1 MPRPKRSKI
10 APSVP
15 IQRVQT
21 STNTVNAKAV
31 SSPQSSLRDTTNSD
45 DSEGLV
51 KKNKTGLNRNGVARK
66 DVFMS
71 GALGP
76 EDVGGTR
83 SKPLTGRQRVALSR
97 IVRETDHV
105 RAIEALKRR
114 RDEALAKESGEQ
126 AVVPSSMPE
135 VDAVIEAHATS
146 EKVAE
151 TRSVER
157 QRSSVVAKV
166 QAIPATESSIFA
178 LANFKRR
185 TRQPSIL
192 QIGRHDEPDVPIH
205 SGEELDEFQPDDEST
220 PFHLSKSRSQLQ
232 STPRSHLTSSSSQ
245 RLPSSSSRKRKL
257 TPPDMQVR
265 QSQSPLVHSPPAA
278 LPTEA
283 LVRLQTTLYDLPN
296 DEEVPELE
304 LPSMRTVRAQTP
316 DVWSDTMAPPQ
327 SSSPSHEP
335 AQAGRLVSTAKA
347 KVASARKPDPKQS
360 KRNLAPKPPTSNP
373 KVSNKP
379 HPLKTITTASLQNLL
394 PRRRRR
400 APPHEAN
407 EFDIPGS
414 SDAELDIIDVPEDED
429 ELSSAAPLVK
439 KTRAKPN
446 NKVTRGKGIK
456 KGIKTGVG
464 GKAQPKH
471 PIQSLITAKSK
482 PKQNPPTK
490 TYTRRVSDK
499 ENTALSDSSSLSEIS
514 TPTDNEDTASSP
526 LKRAEPSAW
535 KPSKELKTLA
545 EKFKEV
551 DQWTLEF
558 EEVTASSSSPR
569 DAR

>member
-15 IQRVQT
+15 IPQRVQT

-51 KKNKTGLNRNGVARK
+51 KKTKTGLNRNGVARK

-83 SKPLTGRQRVALSR
+83 LKPLTGRQRVALSR

-114 RDEALAKESGEQ
+114 PDEALAKESGEQ
-126 AVVPSSMPE
+126 AVIPSSMPE
-135 VDAVIEAHATS
+135 VDAAVEAHATS
-146 EKVAE
+146 EKIAE

-157 QRSSVVAKV
+157 QRSGVMAKV
-166 QAIPATESSIFA
+166 QATPATESSILA

-185 TRQPSIL
+185 ARQPSIL

-205 SGEELDEFQPDDEST
+205 SEEELDEFQPDDEST
-220 PFHLSKSRSQLQ
+220 PFHLSKSRSHLQ

-245 RLPSSSSRKRKL
+245 LLTSSSSRKRKL

-265 QSQSPLVHSPPAA
+265 RSQSPLDQSPPAA

-283 LVRLQTTLYDLPN
+283 LVRLQTTHYDLPN
-296 DEEVPELE
+296 DEEVSELE

-335 AQAGRLVSTAKA
+335 TQPCRSVPTAKVKA
-347 KVASARKPDPKQS
+347 TFARKPDGKQPR
-360 KRNLAPKPPTSNP
+360 RNIAPKNPTHNP
-373 KVSNKP
+373 KASNEP
-379 HPLKTITTASLQNLL
+379 HPLKTITTASLQNML

-400 APPHEAN
+400 APPREAN

-414 SDAELDIIDVPEDED
+414 SDAELDILDIPDDED
-429 ELSSAAPLVK
+429 ELSSAAPLVR
-439 KTRAKPN
+439 KTKAKPN

-456 KGIKTGVG
+456 KGVG

-471 PIQSLITAKSK
+471 PTQSLITAKSK

-499 ENTALSDSSSLSEIS
+499 ENTALSDSSFLSEIS
-514 TPTDNEDTASSP
+514 THTDNEDTTSSP
-526 LKRAEPSAW
+526 LKQAEPSAW